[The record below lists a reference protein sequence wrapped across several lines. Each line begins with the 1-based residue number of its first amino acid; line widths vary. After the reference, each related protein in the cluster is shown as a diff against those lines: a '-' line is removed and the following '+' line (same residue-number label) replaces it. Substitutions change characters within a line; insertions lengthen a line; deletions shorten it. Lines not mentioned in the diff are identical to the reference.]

1 VDLHSG
7 SIGFLKVALN
17 SAKIRGQIKRL
28 SLLGTRTTGKEPHRA
43 IISGLPFAPRLSAN
57 TKMIHEALEKVIRG
71 EDLSRSETEAVMEE
85 FYSGQVTPI
94 QMAALWTAWSMKG
107 MTKEETAAFEA
118 ANSRH
123 KSESACD
130 TDGPVEGVE
139 FGHPEFCPKLLL
151 ATMMV
156 TRGDDLSREEAQ
168 GAMEDILSG
177 HAHDVRIATFL
188 AALRFKGETVDEVV
202 GFALAMRRHA
212 APIFPHGHQNP
223 DEVIVDTCGTG
234 GDARGTF
241 NISTAVAFVVAGAG
255 VRVAKHGNRS
265 TGSRCGSA
273 DVLEALGVK
282 IELPPQRVAES
293 IEQIGIGFL
302 YAPAMHAATRYAIP
316 ARRELRVRT
325 VFNLLGPLTNPAA
338 ASAQIVGVYDASLT
352 ELVAQALGELGV
364 QRALVVHG
372 ADGLDEISLSGETFI
387 AELRDGAVRSY
398 TVVPEDFG
406 LRRAPLEAI
415 RGGDAPHN
423 AEIIHKVLGR
433 SLLYREHG
441 PHREIVL
448 ANAAGALVAAGHA
461 ADFLDGVRLAT
472 ESIDSGAARA
482 KLEALVAFSQ
492 SAADHHSQSAP

>member
-1 VDLHSG
+1 
-7 SIGFLKVALN
+7 
-17 SAKIRGQIKRL
+17 
-28 SLLGTRTTGKEPHRA
+28 
-43 IISGLPFAPRLSAN
+43 
-57 TKMIHEALEKVIRG
+57 MIHEAIDKVIRG
-71 EDLSRSETEAVMEE
+71 EDLSRLETETVMQE

-107 MTKEETAAFEA
+107 MTKEENAAFEEA
-118 ANSRH
+118 RSTH

-130 TDGPVEGVE
+130 TDGLAMGVE
-139 FGHPEFCPKLLL
+139 FGHPEFFPKLLV

-212 APIFPHGHQNP
+212 TPIFPAGRKHP

-273 DVLEALGVK
+273 DVLEALGAK
-282 IELPPQRVAES
+282 IELPPERVAES

-325 VFNLLGPLTNPAA
+325 VFNLLGPLTNPAG

-364 QRALVVHG
+364 RRALVVHG
-372 ADGLDEISLSGETFI
+372 ADGLDEISISGETNI
-387 AELRDGAVRSY
+387 AELRDRAVRSY

-415 RGGDAPHN
+415 RGGDSAHN
-423 AEIIHKVLGR
+423 AEIIHKVLGSASHR
-433 SLLYREHG
+433 HEHG
-441 PHREIVL
+441 PHRDIVL
-448 ANAAGALVAAGHA
+448 ANAAGALVAAGRA
-461 ADFLDGVRLAT
+461 RDFLDGVRLAT

-482 KLEALVAFSQ
+482 KLEALVTFSQ
-492 SAADHHSQSAP
+492 SSAGHHSQPAP